1 VSARRRTWWLALA
14 LMVAVVAVGLAGQSG
29 RAGTA
34 SGARGVKLITAA
46 DMKEPM
52 RFLGAKEFRGR
63 PAPSVELDIAS
74 RYIALEAERIGLK
87 PLMPTGSY
95 LQDLPVEVTTM
106 SSARSHL
113 RVSGPGGELRLS
125 FPQAFTTSI
134 RTGGEWTA
142 LGGLVFAGSA
152 LNAAEPKWD
161 DAIDLRGRFVVLLE
175 SSPPP
180 PGAPAPPASA
190 ATARTRLLR
199 EKGAVGTITVISRE
213 REDNLVKQGLTFD
226 VAERLRFLDVD
237 TVNPAPPPAQR
248 PGGSAPAPAAAQ
260 APAAPAPFYAVEVR
274 HDAGAA
280 LLGLTSDQLAG
291 HFRAIAANQ
300 PVAPRALPDRSVDIA
315 VLFERGK
322 RTTPNVVAYLPGSD
336 PVLKDEYVVIGSHH
350 DHLNAR
356 EGRIFPGADDN
367 GSGSVAMLTLAK
379 AMMVERP
386 KRSVI
391 FVWHTAEERGL
402 VGAYYFVQHCPV
414 PVERITANL
423 NLDMITRNDPNGI
436 YLIGSNKISSELDKA
451 FKDVNASSVKLT
463 LDYKYEDPG
472 EPNRFFFR
480 SDHYPYMRYGI
491 PGVWVFCG
499 TTPDYHTE
507 RDVEERVDYAKMEKV
522 TRLTYLVA
530 MDIGNRPALL
540 ALDVH
545 PEIKTRGAHNM
556 KVVWQ
561 RPAQAR

>member
-1 VSARRRTWWLALA
+1 VSTRRRTWWLALA
-14 LMVAVVAVGLAGQSG
+14 LMVAFVAAGVAGQGG
-29 RAGTA
+29 RPGTA
-34 SGARGVKLITAA
+34 AGARGVKLITAA

-52 RFLGAKEFRGR
+52 RFLSAKEFRGR
-63 PAPSVELDIAS
+63 PAPSMELDIAS

-87 PLMPTGSY
+87 PLMPNGSY
-95 LQDLPVEVTTM
+95 FQDLPVEITTM
-106 SSARSHL
+106 SSARSQL
-113 RVSGPGGELRLS
+113 RVFGPAGDLRLS

-134 RTGGEWTA
+134 RSGGEWSA
-142 LGGLVFAGSA
+142 VGGLVFAGTA
-152 LNAAEPKWD
+152 LNGADPKWD

-180 PGAPAPPASA
+180 PGAPAAPASA
-190 ATARTRLLR
+190 ATARTRMLR
-199 EKGAVGTITVISRE
+199 EKGAIGAITVISRE
-213 REDNLVKQGLTFD
+213 REDNLAKQGFTFD
-226 VAERLRFLDVD
+226 VTERLRWLDVD
-237 TVNPAPPPAQR
+237 TVNPSPPQAPRPAGTPAAATQ
-248 PGGSAPAPAAAQ
+248 APAPSG
-260 APAAPAPFYAVEVR
+260 PFYTVEVR
-274 HDAGAA
+274 HDAAAA
-280 LLGLTSDQLAG
+280 LLGVTGDQLSG
-291 HFRAIAANQ
+291 YFGAIAQNQ
-300 PVAPRALPDRSVDIA
+300 PVPPRALPDRSVDIA
-315 VLFERGK
+315 VLFEQKK

-336 PVLKDEYVVIGSHH
+336 PVLKDEYLVIGSHH

-356 EGRIFPGADDN
+356 EGRILPGADDN
-367 GSGSVAMLTLAK
+367 ASGSVAMLTLAR

-414 PVERITANL
+414 PVEKITANL

-436 YLIGSNKISSELDKA
+436 YLIGSNKISSELDKS
-451 FKDVNASSVKLT
+451 FKDVNAASVKLT

-472 EPNRFFFR
+472 ESNRFFFR

-491 PGVWVFCG
+491 PGVWIFCG

-507 RDVEERVDYAKMEKV
+507 RDVEERVDYAKMEKI

-540 ALDVH
+540 ALDLH
-545 PEIKTRGAHNM
+545 PEIKSRGAHNM

-561 RPAQAR
+561 RPATAK

>member
-1 VSARRRTWWLALA
+1 MSTRRRTWWLALA
-14 LMVAVVAVGLAGQSG
+14 LMVAFVAVGLAGQGG
-29 RAGTA
+29 RAGA
-34 SGARGVKLITAA
+34 AAGARGVKLITAA

-63 PAPSVELDIAS
+63 PAPSLELDIAS

-87 PLMPTGSY
+87 PLMPNGSY
-95 LQDLPVEVTTM
+95 FQDLPVEVTTM

-113 RVSGPGGELRLS
+113 RVFGPGGELRLS

-134 RTGGEWTA
+134 RTGGEWSA
-142 LGGLVFAGSA
+142 VGGLVFAGSA
-152 LNAAEPKWD
+152 LNGAELKWD

-175 SSPPP
+175 GSPPP
-180 PGAPAPPASA
+180 PGAPAAPASA
-190 ATARTRLLR
+190 AAARTRLLR
-199 EKGAVGTITVISRE
+199 EKGAIGTVTVISRE
-213 REDNLVKQGLTFD
+213 REENFARQGLTFD
-226 VAERLRFLDVD
+226 VGERLRWLDVD
-237 TVNPAPPPAQR
+237 TVNPSPPPAPR
-248 PGGSAPAPAAAQ
+248 PAGAQAAPAQ
-260 APAAPAPFYAVEVR
+260 APAASGPFYTVEVR
-274 HDAGAA
+274 HDAAAA
-280 LLGLTSDQLAG
+280 LLGVTADQLRG
-291 HFRAIAANQ
+291 YFGAIAQNQ
-300 PVAPRALPDRSVDIA
+300 PVPPRAMADRSLDVA
-315 VLFERGK
+315 VLFERTR

-356 EGRIFPGADDN
+356 EGRILPGADDN
-367 GSGSVAMLTLAK
+367 ASGSVAMLTLAK

-414 PVERITANL
+414 PVDKITANL

-436 YLIGSNKISSELDKA
+436 YLIGSNKISSELDKS
-451 FKDVNASSVKLT
+451 FKDVNAASVKLT

-491 PGVWVFCG
+491 PGVWIFCG

-540 ALDVH
+540 ALDLH

-561 RPAQAR
+561 RPAPAK

>member
-1 VSARRRTWWLALA
+1 MSTRRRTWWLALT
-14 LMVAVVAVGLAGQSG
+14 LMVAVVAAGLAAQGA
-29 RAGTA
+29 RAGA
-34 SGARGVKLITAA
+34 AGARGVKLITAA
-46 DMKEPM
+46 DMKAPM
-52 RFLGAKEFRGR
+52 RFLGAREFRGR

-87 PLMPTGSY
+87 PLMPNGSFF
-95 LQDLPVEVTTM
+95 QDLPVEVTTM

-113 RVSGPGGELRLS
+113 RVSGPAGDLRLS

-152 LNAAEPKWD
+152 LNGAELKWD
-161 DAIDLRGRFVVLLE
+161 DAIDLRGRWVVLLE
-175 SSPPP
+175 YAPP
-180 PGAPAPPASA
+180 PGTTAPSAGTTPAASTA
-190 ATARTRLLR
+190 AARTRLLR
-199 EKGAVGTITVISRE
+199 EKGAIGTITVISRE
-213 REDNLVKQGLTFD
+213 REENLAKQGLTFD
-226 VAERLRFLDVD
+226 VGERLRWLDVD
-237 TVNPAPPPAQR
+237 TVNPAPPPAPR
-248 PGGSAPAPAAAQ
+248 PAGSPAQAPSAPAG
-260 APAAPAPFYAVEVR
+260 PFYAVEVR
-274 HDAGAA
+274 HDAAA
-280 LLGLTSDQLAG
+280 AILGVTADQVRGYFA
-291 HFRAIAANQ
+291 AVAANQ
-300 PVAPRALPDRSVDIA
+300 PVAARAMADRSLDVA
-315 VLFERGK
+315 VMFERTR

-336 PVLKDEYVVIGSHH
+336 PVLKDEYLVIGSHH

-356 EGRIFPGADDN
+356 EARILPGADDN
-367 GSGSVAMLTLAK
+367 ASGSVAMLTLAK

-414 PVERITANL
+414 PVEKITANL

-436 YLIGSNKISSELDKA
+436 YLIGSNKISSELDKS
-451 FKDVNASSVKLT
+451 FKDVNAASVKLT

-491 PGVWVFCG
+491 PGVWIFCG
-499 TTPDYHTE
+499 TTPDYHTD

-530 MDIGNRPALL
+530 MDVGNRPALL
-540 ALDVH
+540 ALDLH
-545 PEIKTRGAHNM
+545 PEIRTRGAHNM
-556 KVVWQ
+556 KVIWQ
-561 RPAQAR
+561 RPAAAR